1 MNINLGLWIIIIIGG
16 VSGIGSSLY
25 IVFSLFGTL
34 GYKIYRKIRF
44 GISLYQ

>member
-16 VSGIGSSLY
+16 VSGIVSSLY

-34 GYKIYRKIRF
+34 GYKIYRKIRY
-44 GISLYQ
+44 GISLYK